1 MEEKQMKDID
11 VLKFKVPALIFSSL
25 FIVAGI
31 IVFILLGFNAGIDF
45 GSGYSES
52 VQIAPLGMTVSYE
65 GSESAVLSVSG
76 TTLTLTFRSASGV
89 EEKEFP
95 SSLYPTAGELGAALA
110 ASGLKVKVV
119 DPTLCTDNLVS
130 GFGYPMTLTTSP
142 GRINFSTDGEDVT
155 ISSLRSAL
163 SEIDGVKVQTV
174 GDKNSG
180 AFQVRVL
187 LKENEGQSE
196 AERRING
203 ELSKVY
209 GEENI
214 VVLQSDFVGPKFS
227 SSLFR
232 SSVSAILIAFVLIL
246 LYISVRFRIS
256 YALSSIIALIHDV
269 LMMLSFVV
277 ILRLEVSSTTIAA
290 VLTIIGYSLNN
301 TIVIFDRVREN
312 IKENRGSDPASMV
325 SWSVRQSFTRTFITT
340 LTTLFAIVPLSIF
353 STGDIRNFA
362 INLIWGLVVGAYSSS
377 IIAPA
382 LLMVFHRKF
391 PIDKIKEKKE
401 EEEYSLVD

>member
-1 MEEKQMKDID
+1 MKDID

-142 GRINFSTDGEDVT
+142 GRINFSTEGEDVT

>member
-1 MEEKQMKDID
+1 MKDID

-89 EEKEFP
+89 EEKDFP

-142 GRINFSTDGEDVT
+142 GRINFSTEGEDVT

>member
-52 VQIAPLGMTVSYE
+52 VQIAPLGLTVSYE

-89 EEKEFP
+89 EEKDFP

>member
-52 VQIAPLGMTVSYE
+52 VQIAPLGLTVSYE

-401 EEEYSLVD
+401 AEEYSLVD

>member
-1 MEEKQMKDID
+1 MKDID

-130 GFGYPMTLTTSP
+130 GFGYPMTLTTFP

-187 LKENEGQSE
+187 LKDNEGQSE

>member
-1 MEEKQMKDID
+1 MKDID

-31 IVFILLGFNAGIDF
+31 IFFILLGFNAGIDF

-52 VQIAPLGMTVSYE
+52 VQIAPLGLTVSYE

>member
-1 MEEKQMKDID
+1 MKDID

-52 VQIAPLGMTVSYE
+52 VQIAPLGLTVSYE

-256 YALSSIIALIHDV
+256 YALSSIIALVHDV

>member
-256 YALSSIIALIHDV
+256 YALSSIIALVHDV

>member
-142 GRINFSTDGEDVT
+142 GRINFATDGEDVT
-155 ISSLRSAL
+155 IASLRSAL

>member
-11 VLKFKVPALIFSSL
+11 VMKFKVPALIFSSL

-52 VQIAPLGMTVSYE
+52 VQIAPLGLTVSYE

>member
-1 MEEKQMKDID
+1 MKDID

-142 GRINFSTDGEDVT
+142 GRINFSTDGEYVT

>member
-1 MEEKQMKDID
+1 MKDID

-89 EEKEFP
+89 EEKDFP

-187 LKENEGQSE
+187 LKDNEGQSE

>member
-25 FIVAGI
+25 FIVVGI

-52 VQIAPLGMTVSYE
+52 VQIAPLGLTVSYE

-89 EEKEFP
+89 EEKDFP

>member
-1 MEEKQMKDID
+1 MKDID

-52 VQIAPLGMTVSYE
+52 VQIAPLGLTVSYE

-362 INLIWGLVVGAYSSS
+362 SNLIWGLVVGAYSSS

>member
-1 MEEKQMKDID
+1 MKDID

-52 VQIAPLGMTVSYE
+52 VQIAPLGLTVSYE

-362 INLIWGLVVGAYSSS
+362 VNLIWGLVVGAYSSS

>member
-1 MEEKQMKDID
+1 M
-11 VLKFKVPALIFSSL
+11 
-25 FIVAGI
+25 
-31 IVFILLGFNAGIDF
+31 
-45 GSGYSES
+45 
-52 VQIAPLGMTVSYE
+52 
-65 GSESAVLSVSG
+65 
-76 TTLTLTFRSASGV
+76 
-89 EEKEFP
+89 
-95 SSLYPTAGELGAALA
+95 
-110 ASGLKVKVV
+110 
-119 DPTLCTDNLVS
+119 
-130 GFGYPMTLTTSP
+130 
-142 GRINFSTDGEDVT
+142 
-155 ISSLRSAL
+155 
-163 SEIDGVKVQTV
+163 
-174 GDKNSG
+174 
-180 AFQVRVL
+180 
-187 LKENEGQSE
+187 
-196 AERRING
+196 
-203 ELSKVY
+203 
-209 GEENI
+209 
-214 VVLQSDFVGPKFS
+214 GPKFS

-312 IKENRGSDPASMV
+312 IKATRGSDPASMV
-325 SWSVRQSFTRTFITT
+325 SWSVRQSFSRTFITT

>member
-1 MEEKQMKDID
+1 MKDID

-52 VQIAPLGMTVSYE
+52 VQIAPLGLTVSYE

-89 EEKEFP
+89 EEKDFP

-325 SWSVRQSFTRTFITT
+325 SWSVRQSFSRTFITT

>member
-1 MEEKQMKDID
+1 MKDID

>member
-1 MEEKQMKDID
+1 MKDID

-52 VQIAPLGMTVSYE
+52 VQIAPLGLTVSYE

-401 EEEYSLVD
+401 EEEYSLVDL

>member
-1 MEEKQMKDID
+1 MKDID

-52 VQIAPLGMTVSYE
+52 VQIAPLGLTVSYE

-95 SSLYPTAGELGAALA
+95 SSPYPTAGELGAALA

>member
-95 SSLYPTAGELGAALA
+95 SSLYPTVGELGAALA

>member
-1 MEEKQMKDID
+1 MKDID

-256 YALSSIIALIHDV
+256 YALSSIIALFHDV

>member
-1 MEEKQMKDID
+1 MKDID

-95 SSLYPTAGELGAALA
+95 SSLYPTVGELGAALA
-110 ASGLKVKVV
+110 ASGLNVKVV
-119 DPTLCTDNLVS
+119 DPTLCTENLVS

-142 GRINFSTDGEDVT
+142 GRINFSTEGEDVT

-232 SSVSAILIAFVLIL
+232 SSVIAILIAFVLIL

>member
-1 MEEKQMKDID
+1 MKDID

-89 EEKEFP
+89 EEKDFP

-325 SWSVRQSFTRTFITT
+325 SWSVRQSFSRTFITT

>member
-1 MEEKQMKDID
+1 
-11 VLKFKVPALIFSSL
+11 
-25 FIVAGI
+25 
-31 IVFILLGFNAGIDF
+31 
-45 GSGYSES
+45 
-52 VQIAPLGMTVSYE
+52 
-65 GSESAVLSVSG
+65 
-76 TTLTLTFRSASGV
+76 
-89 EEKEFP
+89 
-95 SSLYPTAGELGAALA
+95 
-110 ASGLKVKVV
+110 
-119 DPTLCTDNLVS
+119 
-130 GFGYPMTLTTSP
+130 MTLTTSP
-142 GRINFSTDGEDVT
+142 GRINFSKDGEDVT

>member
-1 MEEKQMKDID
+1 MKDID

-52 VQIAPLGMTVSYE
+52 VQIAPLGLTVSYE

-95 SSLYPTAGELGAALA
+95 SSLYPTVGELGAALA
-110 ASGLKVKVV
+110 ASGLNVKVV
-119 DPTLCTDNLVS
+119 DPTLCTENLVS

-142 GRINFSTDGEDVT
+142 GRINFSTEGEDVT

-187 LKENEGQSE
+187 LKDNEGQSE

-232 SSVSAILIAFVLIL
+232 SSISAILIAFVLIL

>member
-52 VQIAPLGMTVSYE
+52 VQIAPLGLTVSYE

-290 VLTIIGYSLNN
+290 VLTIIGYSFNN

>member
-1 MEEKQMKDID
+1 MKDID

-52 VQIAPLGMTVSYE
+52 VQIAPLGLTVSYE

-89 EEKEFP
+89 EEKDFP
-95 SSLYPTAGELGAALA
+95 SYLYPTAGELGAALA

>member
-1 MEEKQMKDID
+1 MKDID

-362 INLIWGLVVGAYSSS
+362 VNLIWGLVVGAYSSS

>member
-1 MEEKQMKDID
+1 MKDID

-119 DPTLCTDNLVS
+119 DPTLCTENLVS

-232 SSVSAILIAFVLIL
+232 SSISAILIAFVLIL

>member
-1 MEEKQMKDID
+1 MKDID

-52 VQIAPLGMTVSYE
+52 VQIAPLGLTVSYE

-256 YALSSIIALIHDV
+256 YALSSIIALVHDV

-362 INLIWGLVVGAYSSS
+362 VNLIWGLVVGAYSSS

>member
-1 MEEKQMKDID
+1 MKDID

-52 VQIAPLGMTVSYE
+52 VQIAPLGLTVSYE

-142 GRINFSTDGEDVT
+142 GRINFSTEGEDVT

>member
-1 MEEKQMKDID
+1 MKDID

-52 VQIAPLGMTVSYE
+52 VQIAPLGLTVSYE

-130 GFGYPMTLTTSP
+130 GFGYPMTLTTST

>member
-1 MEEKQMKDID
+1 MKDID

-325 SWSVRQSFTRTFITT
+325 SWSVRQSFSRTFITT

>member
-89 EEKEFP
+89 EEKEFS

-256 YALSSIIALIHDV
+256 YALSSIIALVHDV

>member
-89 EEKEFP
+89 EEKDFP

-142 GRINFSTDGEDVT
+142 GRINFSTEGEDVT

-325 SWSVRQSFTRTFITT
+325 PWSVRQSFTRTFITT

>member
-1 MEEKQMKDID
+1 MKDID

-187 LKENEGQSE
+187 LKDNEGQSE